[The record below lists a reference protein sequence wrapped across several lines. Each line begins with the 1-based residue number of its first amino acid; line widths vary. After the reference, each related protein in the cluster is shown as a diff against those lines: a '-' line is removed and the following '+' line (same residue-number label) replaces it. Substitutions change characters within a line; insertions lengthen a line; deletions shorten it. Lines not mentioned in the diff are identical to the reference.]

1 MKKDKRNPK
10 KTCQGVSRR
19 GFLAGVGTAVVS
31 SAVIGTGAQSAEAQI
46 LRVSRQEELQDI
58 AITVNGVKYQVSVEP
73 RWTLAEVLRDHLGL
87 TGTKI
92 GCNAGECGACTVLL
106 DGKPVNACLVLA
118 ATAQDREILTIEG
131 LARNGKLH
139 PLQEAFV
146 KEGAVQ
152 CGFCTP
158 GILMSLKALLD
169 SNPAPTL
176 EEIKIA
182 MAGNLCRC
190 TGYSKMFKA
199 VESLDRGT

>member
-1 MKKDKRNPK
+1 MKIPVTLK
-10 KTCQGVSRR
+10 
-19 GFLAGVGTAVVS
+19 
-31 SAVIGTGAQSAEAQI
+31 
-46 LRVSRQEELQDI
+46 
-58 AITVNGVKYQVSVEP
+58 VNGETYDLIIAP
-73 RWTLAEVLRDHLGL
+73 YRTLLDVLREEIHL
-87 TGTKI
+87 TGSKK
-92 GCNAGECGACTVLL
+92 GCDAGDCGACTVLL

-169 SNPAPTL
+169 RNPAPTL

-199 VESLDRGT
+199 VESLDRGM

>member
-1 MKKDKRNPK
+1 MKIPVTLK
-10 KTCQGVSRR
+10 
-19 GFLAGVGTAVVS
+19 
-31 SAVIGTGAQSAEAQI
+31 
-46 LRVSRQEELQDI
+46 
-58 AITVNGVKYQVSVEP
+58 VNGETYDLIIAP
-73 RWTLAEVLRDHLGL
+73 YRTLLDVLREEIHL
-87 TGTKI
+87 TGSKK
-92 GCNAGECGACTVLL
+92 GCDAGDCGACTVLL

-146 KEGAVQ
+146 REGAVQ

-169 SNPAPTL
+169 RNPGPTL

-199 VESLDRGT
+199 VESVPRAT

>member
-1 MKKDKRNPK
+1 MKIPVTLK
-10 KTCQGVSRR
+10 
-19 GFLAGVGTAVVS
+19 
-31 SAVIGTGAQSAEAQI
+31 
-46 LRVSRQEELQDI
+46 
-58 AITVNGVKYQVSVEP
+58 VNGETYDLIIAP
-73 RWTLAEVLRDHLGL
+73 YRTLLDVLREEMRL
-87 TGTKI
+87 TGSKK
-92 GCNAGECGACTVLL
+92 GCDAGDCGACTVLL

-190 TGYSKMFKA
+190 TGYSKMFNA
-199 VESLDRGT
+199 VESLGSA

>member
-1 MKKDKRNPK
+1 MKIPVTLK
-10 KTCQGVSRR
+10 
-19 GFLAGVGTAVVS
+19 
-31 SAVIGTGAQSAEAQI
+31 
-46 LRVSRQEELQDI
+46 
-58 AITVNGVKYQVSVEP
+58 VNGEIYDLMIAP
-73 RWTLAEVLRDHLGL
+73 YRTLLDVLREQIKL
-87 TGTKI
+87 TGSKK
-92 GCNAGECGACTVLL
+92 GCDVGDCGACTVLL

-131 LARNGKLH
+131 LAQNGKLH

-169 SNPAPTL
+169 RSPTPTL

-199 VESLDRGT
+199 VESLTGGI